1 VRSDLLP
8 AEYTEALSTLQDK
21 VEPFDTR
28 LAQDILRRELGWS
41 KYQSLVPNA
50 NIRAPVASASI
61 GQVYKVPHAFSSHD
75 GTTTSVAV
83 KIQRPSVLA
92 EIALDLYLG
101 REYGPQLYE
110 WLFPGTVT
118 ERDARAICTEWGRGL
133 IGELDYRDEAR
144 NTIRFNTE
152 MQLRKLDSVVMAPTV
167 VTEYCTEQIL
177 VTEWVDGTRIDQ
189 SSSHDIPRLCAVAL
203 NAYLVML
210 LEMQTLHCD
219 PHPVRFVIRRHFLAL
234 SLAHVRR
241 PFCLLIQGNLLR
253 TTDGKLCILD
263 FGMTLSLSPD
273 IQYSL
278 LEFVAHLTSGDYDH
292 LADDLVSLG
301 FMSADKVDFV
311 KRSGI
316 LEPMIYFM
324 KQAGQGGGAAN
335 MKDRIMA
342 DYRTKYPN
350 YTDEQ
355 LTEALRVELEQQVI
369 DLVQKESLAS
379 GISMEMEELQR
390 LHRDSF
396 RMPAWF
402 LYASRAFMTLEGISL
417 QSDPN
422 FSLIKNC
429 FPYIAKR
436 LLADEDPRAKRALQ
450 NMIYGATN
458 TVDPKRLTE

>member
-1 VRSDLLP
+1 
-8 AEYTEALSTLQDK
+8 
-21 VEPFDTR
+21 
-28 LAQDILRRELGWS
+28 
-41 KYQSLVPNA
+41 
-50 NIRAPVASASI
+50 
-61 GQVYKVPHAFSSHD
+61 
-75 GTTTSVAV
+75 
-83 KIQRPSVLA
+83 
-92 EIALDLYLG
+92 
-101 REYGPQLYE
+101 
-110 WLFPGTVT
+110 
-118 ERDARAICTEWGRGL
+118 
-133 IGELDYRDEAR
+133 
-144 NTIRFNTE
+144 
-152 MQLRKLDSVVMAPTV
+152 
-167 VTEYCTEQIL
+167 
-177 VTEWVDGTRIDQ
+177 
-189 SSSHDIPRLCAVAL
+189 
-203 NAYLVML
+203 
-210 LEMQTLHCD
+210 
-219 PHPVRFVIRRHFLAL
+219 
-234 SLAHVRR
+234 
-241 PFCLLIQGNLLR
+241 LLR

-396 RMPAWF
+396 RMPDWF